1 MISLFGRGFESHQLH
16 RLTTRG
22 WVMRP
27 VLFLMPVTVEA
38 QRTAL
43 VKCKANGGSS
53 FPK

>member
-27 VLFLMPVTVEA
+27 VLFFDA
-38 QRTAL
+38 RH
-43 VKCKANGGSS
+43 C
-53 FPK
+53 